1 MKKILSL
8 AGIGLFMWMLFWF
21 AGVLEDRQTLR
32 QDLIRL
38 HVVAASDSREDQAVK
53 LLVRDAVTG
62 YLGEQ
67 MQNLNDK
74 EQAEAFL
81 EAHLAGIEA
90 VANRVLQENGCEDR
104 AVVTL
109 GPESFD
115 TRHYDTFSLPAG
127 VYSSL
132 RITIGSGEGKNWWCV
147 VFPSLCLPAAGEG
160 FEDVA
165 AGAGFPEE
173 LTLALEGEDG
183 YELRFWLLDALGK
196 LEGYFF
202 RK

>member
-1 MKKILSL
+1 MRKIVT
-8 AGIGLFMWMLFWF
+8 IGTLGLLLWLLVWF
-21 AGVLEDRQTLR
+21 AGVLENRQTLG
-32 QDLIRL
+32 QNIIRL
-38 HVVAASDSREDQAVK
+38 HVVAESDTEEDQRVK

-62 YLGEQ
+62 YLEER
-67 MQNLNDK
+67 MQNLDTK

-81 EAHLAGIEA
+81 GAHLGEIET
-90 VANRVLQENGCEDR
+90 VANRVLLENGVKDP
-104 AVVTL
+104 AVVSL
-109 GPESFD
+109 GPEIFD
-115 TRHYDTFSLPAG
+115 TRHYETFSLPAG

-173 LTLALEGEDG
+173 LTRALEGEEG
-183 YELRFWLLDALGK
+183 CELRFWLLDALGK

-202 RK
+202 RQ